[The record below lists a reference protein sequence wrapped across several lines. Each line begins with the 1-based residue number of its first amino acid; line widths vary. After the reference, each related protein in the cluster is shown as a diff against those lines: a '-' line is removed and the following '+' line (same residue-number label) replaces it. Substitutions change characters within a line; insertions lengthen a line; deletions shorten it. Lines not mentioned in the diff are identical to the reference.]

1 MWQRVVHATYLH
13 ESFNESFIVVNPP
26 PPPPSPIVGLLS
38 FFSPL
43 LFIIIHLWIT
53 HIYLMRPADGDFIHV
68 RKWNDSIQVTW
79 RDVPAAEIFG
89 LDHSSDS
96 LNLMNVVDE
105 RFDRI

>member
-1 MWQRVVHATYLH
+1 
-13 ESFNESFIVVNPP
+13 
-26 PPPPSPIVGLLS
+26 
-38 FFSPL
+38 
-43 LFIIIHLWIT
+43 
-53 HIYLMRPADGDFIHV
+53 MRPADGDFIHV